1 MLNKLSLENAFFK
14 AKYHEKK
21 NEYLEAKKLYL
32 GILNVFPLN
41 VRAKERLGSLKKHL
55 QNPPQKEI
63 NQLVTYLEQEKLF
76 NVVKRAE
83 NLIQSYPDAFLV
95 YNILGLTLH
104 RLQKLDEALLMFNKA
119 FKINPDY
126 ADAYYNIGNI
136 FQTENKLSESIK
148 FYNKAIS
155 LDSRN
160 SNAFFKKGV
169 ALFKQGKLDQ
179 SIEAYK
185 TCISLT
191 PNYAQAYN
199 NMGICLFNQ
208 NKLKE
213 AIISYN
219 KSLSINSEYANAL
232 YNKSIALYELGEEEN
247 AINTCKK
254 SILINPGYAEAHS
267 KLGDFLHYKGNLS
280 LAIES
285 YYKAIRLAPYHL
297 DTYNNMGIA
306 LHKQFKL
313 NEAIEIFKK
322 SILLSPNQPLVHHN
336 ISFALLQAGK
346 IKEGLEEYEWRWKTP
361 KFLLSKRHFS
371 QPYWDGK
378 KSLIG
383 KKILVWSEQGI
394 GETLRWSS
402 CLPILS
408 SLADKCIL
416 ECQPKLVPLLQRSF
430 PNVEVRHEDRKSDL
444 NRNDFD
450 FHLPMGSLYK
460 CLFDDIIKITKPSSY
475 LVPDPDR
482 VTFWRNRLASLGS
495 GPYVG
500 ITWCSSLI
508 NSERNKNMSSISE
521 WGPILKTPDITFINL
536 QVNNFHD
543 DLIKARNKFGV
554 EIHDFKDL
562 DQYDNIDDTSALYA
576 SLDMVIS
583 HSHSP
588 HIISSAV
595 GTPTKLATNRIN
607 TSDMNFLHA
616 VPSTSIDIFLRDAD
630 EAWED
635 VFCLIAKDLLKLKKS
650 Y

>member
-1 MLNKLSLENAFFK
+1 MTNLLNASLLIKNGNNFYVQSNFYDAIDAYRKALILQPNSSQAYTNLGNALSEVDN
-14 AKYHEKK
+14 
-21 NEYLEAKKLYL
+21 
-32 GILNVFPLN
+32 
-41 VRAKERLGSLKKHL
+41 
-55 QNPPQKEI
+55 
-63 NQLVTYLEQEKLF
+63 
-76 NVVKRAE
+76 
-83 NLIQSYPDAFLV
+83 
-95 YNILGLTLH
+95 
-104 RLQKLDEALLMFNKA
+104 LDEALEAQQKA
-119 FKINPDY
+119 ISIKPDY
-126 ADAYYNIGNI
+126 AIAYNNLGSVLY
-136 FQTENKLSESIK
+136 
-148 FYNKAIS
+148 
-155 LDSRN
+155 
-160 SNAFFKKGV
+160 
-169 ALFKQGKLDQ
+169 KQGKFNDALDACKK
-179 SIEAYK
+179 SINIK
-185 TCISLT
+185 
-191 PNYAQAYN
+191 PDYAQAYN
-199 NMGICLFNQ
+199 NIGNT
-208 NKLKE
+208 LKHQGK
-213 AIISYN
+213 IDT
-219 KSLSINSEYANAL
+219 SI
-232 YNKSIALYELGEEEN
+232 K
-247 AINTCKK
+247 
-254 SILINPGYAEAHS
+254 
-267 KLGDFLHYKGNLS
+267 FFQ
-280 LAIES
+280 
-285 YYKAIRLAPYHL
+285 KAISLQPK
-297 DTYNNMGIA
+297 NPIF
-306 LHKQFKL
+306 QFDY
-313 NEAIEIFKK
+313 
-322 SILLSPNQPLVHHN
+322 
-336 ISFALLQAGK
+336 SFALLQAGK

-394 GETLRWSS
+394 GETLIWSS

-508 NSERNKNMSSISE
+508 NSERKQNKNMSSISE

-595 GTPTKLATNRIN
+595 GTPTKLATNRID